1 MQMNVDDL
9 IDNFSML
16 DNWEDKYRYLIELG
30 EEMDALAPEWHK
42 DEWKVEGC
50 QSQVW
55 LVPIV
60 AETPNG
66 KLICFKGDSDAAI
79 VKGLIAVVLTI
90 FSGKTA
96 AEINK
101 IDLDKIFDDLGLH
114 EHLSPSRRNGLTAMI
129 EKIKFYAKT
138 LG

>member
-1 MQMNVDDL
+1 MTIDDL

-60 AETPNG
+60 AESNG
-66 KLICFKGDSDAAI
+66 EKHLCFKGDSDAAI
-79 VKGLIAVVLTI
+79 VKGLIAVVLASINI
-90 FSGKTA
+90 FGGFAVSQRMLLMFKKKKSA
-96 AEINK
+96 LKE
-101 IDLDKIFDDLGLH
+101 
-114 EHLSPSRRNGLTAMI
+114 
-129 EKIKFYAKT
+129 EKK
-138 LG
+138 

>member
-1 MQMNVDDL
+1 MTIDDL

-60 AETPNG
+60 AESNG
-66 KLICFKGDSDAAI
+66 EKCLCFKGDSDAAI

-96 AEINK
+96 AEIAK
-101 IDLDKIFDDLGLH
+101 VDLDKIFDELGLH
-114 EHLSPSRRNGLTAMI
+114 EHLSPSRRNGLGAMV